1 MTKQIQI
8 HIIKIFDFTKLFL
21 VSKHFFS
28 KLKIIKKN
36 NIYKKELIMSSSS
49 NGI

>member
-8 HIIKIFDFTKLFL
+8 IKMFDFTNLFL
-21 VSKHFFS
+21 MSKHFFS
-28 KLKIIKKN
+28 KLKKQN
-36 NIYKKELIMSSSS
+36 NNNYKKELIMSSSS

>member
-1 MTKQIQI
+1 MTKQI
-8 HIIKIFDFTKLFL
+8 HIIKMFDFTNLFL

-28 KLKIIKKN
+28 KLKNKKN
-36 NIYKKELIMSSSS
+36 NNYKKELIMSSSS